1 MNVAERIS
9 VYGVRGAKT
18 CSIEELMEV
27 ISGKQQDVETFND
40 LENLLESLS
49 PARKTRL
56 IAAMELFNR
65 LSENKDIKAIH
76 GPEDVFKYAYPYFR
90 GLMQEHFS
98 VMLLNTK
105 NHILG
110 IESITVGGLASSIV
124 HPREVFAAAIKKRA
138 AAIILLHNHPS
149 GDPSPSKEDQQ
160 ITTRMVKAG
169 RVMDIPVLDHVI
181 FGENRFVSLKE
192 KGMLFD

>member
-9 VYGVRGAKT
+9 VYGVRGAET
-18 CSIEELMEV
+18 CSIEELMEIV
-27 ISGKQQDVETFND
+27 AGKQQEIGTFHD
-40 LENLLESLS
+40 LEILLETLS

-65 LSENKDIKAIH
+65 LDRKKEVKVIH

-110 IESITVGGLASSIV
+110 IENISVGSLTASIV
-124 HPREVFAAAIKKRA
+124 HPREVFAKALNKCA

-149 GDPSPSKEDQQ
+149 GDPTPSREDIQV
-160 ITTRMVKAG
+160 TTRMVKAG
-169 RVMDIPVLDHVI
+169 KVMDIPVLDHVI
-181 FGENRFVSLKE
+181 LGDNQFTSLKE
-192 KGMLFD
+192 KGMLHE